1 MARRLQVAVPLA
13 LACLVGGPA
22 LAAPEGPPFYDRK
35 RSLEAQNEAAK
46 AAGEKAKGST
56 DPAELAALLSDESG
70 IVRDRV
76 FNTLLERDDGLL
88 KALSPRLGDKDEFVS
103 ASVAELYGQKR
114 WAAGREALE
123 KAGLAAKGELTA
135 LESIWALEAIGDA
148 ASADAL
154 ERAWKR
160 RKEPRVR
167 GDALIALAT
176 VSPATARPT
185 VDEALKDANPQL
197 RLAALVAM
205 RAIDWKAAASA
216 AIDVIAAR
224 PLEKREAVWEPRL
237 LFTALETL
245 ARWTGRAGE
254 KALVVRA
261 VDELIARLPR
271 ESGLPLHALGL
282 ALADLTGAEGLE
294 PDPTVWSG
302 WWQGRR
308 EAFAPKDPPP
318 PADKPKRRKPEAP
331 PSGGGGGG
339 GGEPAGEPKRQETGG
354 GAGSRVRFHG
364 IPVYSNRLVF
374 AQDISGGMN
383 NPLDKDQS
391 DSPSKMRFSKDELV
405 RVLKALPDAVKTNVA
420 FFASECWWQSPQ
432 LVPLGKQRPQL
443 IDFVNKTETPDWR
456 QAQNRM
462 KTRSNLYDTLAVAL
476 EDPELDTVY
485 FLSEGGPNEGR
496 WVDRER
502 FLRHLGRL
510 NVYQRVQVHTLQVTN
525 DRAGAAFLERLA
537 ALTGG
542 SFYDLDALKA
552 GHP

>member
-1 MARRLQVAVPLA
+1 MARRLAVPLA
-13 LACLVGGPA
+13 LVCLVGGAA
-22 LAAPEGPPFYDRK
+22 LAAPEGPPYYDRK
-35 RSLEAQNEAAK
+35 RNLEAQNEAAR
-46 AAGEKAKGST
+46 AAGEKAKSSSDVG
-56 DPAELAALLSDESG
+56 ELAALLNDESG

-76 FNTLLERDDGLL
+76 FNTLLERDDALL
-88 KALSPRLGDKDEFVS
+88 KALAPRLGDKDDFVS

-114 WAAGREALE
+114 WAAGREPLE
-123 KAGLAAKGELTA
+123 KVGLAAKGELTA
-135 LESIWALEAIGDA
+135 LESIWALEALDDP
-148 ASADAL
+148 ASAEAL

-167 GDALIALAT
+167 GDALIALAA
-176 VSPATARPT
+176 VAPDVARPT
-185 VDEALKDANPQL
+185 VEAALKEASPQL
-197 RLAALVAM
+197 RLAALVAL
-205 RAIDWKAAASA
+205 RAIDAKAAASA
-216 AIDVIAAR
+216 AIDVIAAK
-224 PLEKREAVWEPRL
+224 PLEKKEAVWEPRL
-237 LFTALETL
+237 LFTSLETL
-245 ARWTGRAGE
+245 ARWTGRAAE

-271 ESGLPLHALGL
+271 ESGLPLHVLGL
-282 ALADLTGAEGLE
+282 TLAELTGAEGLE
-294 PDPTVWSG
+294 PDQTVWSG

-308 EAFAPKDPPP
+308 EAFEPKDPPP
-318 PADKPKRRKPEAP
+318 AAERPRRRKPDTP
-331 PSGGGGGG
+331 PSGGGG
-339 GGEPAGEPKRQETGG
+339 EPEGDAKRQETGG
-354 GAGSRVRFHG
+354 GAKSRVRFHG

-383 NPLDKDQS
+383 NPLDKDRS

-405 RVLKALPDAVKTNVA
+405 RVLQALPDSVKTNVA

-443 IDFVNKTETPDWR
+443 IEFVNKTETPDWR

-502 FLRHLGRL
+502 FMRHLGRL

-542 SFYDLDALKA
+542 SFYDLEALEA
-552 GHP
+552 GHR

>member
-1 MARRLQVAVPLA
+1 MARRLAVPLA
-13 LACLVGGPA
+13 LVCLVGGSA
-22 LAAPEGPPFYDRK
+22 LAAPEGPPYYDRK
-35 RSLEAQNEAAK
+35 RNLEAQNEAAK
-46 AAGEKAKGST
+46 AAGEKAKSSSDVG
-56 DPAELAALLSDESG
+56 ELAALLNDESG

-76 FNTLLERDDGLL
+76 FNTLLERDDALL
-88 KALSPRLGDKDEFVS
+88 KALQPRLGDKDDFVS

-123 KAGLAAKGELTA
+123 KVGLAAKGELTA
-135 LESIWALEAIGDA
+135 LESIWALEAIDDA
-148 ASADAL
+148 ASAEAL
-154 ERAWKR
+154 EKAWKK

-167 GDALIALAT
+167 GDALIALAA
-176 VSPATARPT
+176 VAPEAARPT
-185 VDEALKDANPQL
+185 VEEALKDGNPQL
-197 RLAALVAM
+197 RLAALVAL
-205 RAIDWKAAASA
+205 RAIDMKAAFTA
-216 AIDVIAAR
+216 AVDVVAAK
-224 PLEKREAVWEPRL
+224 PLEKKEAVWEPRL

-245 ARWTGRAGE
+245 GRWTGRAAE

-271 ESGLPLHALGL
+271 ESGLPLHVLGL
-282 ALADLTGAEGLE
+282 ALAELTGAEGLE
-294 PDPTVWSG
+294 PDQTVWSG

-308 EAFAPKDPPP
+308 EAFEPKDPPP
-318 PADKPKRRKPEAP
+318 PADKPKRRKPEVP
-331 PSGGGGGG
+331 PSG

-354 GAGSRVRFHG
+354 GAKSRVRFHG

-383 NPLDKDQS
+383 NPLDKDKS

-420 FFASECWWQSPQ
+420 FFASEYWWQSPQ

-496 WVDRER
+496 WVERER

>member
-1 MARRLQVAVPLA
+1 MARRLVVPLA
-13 LACLVGGPA
+13 LVCLVGGSV
-22 LAAPEGPPFYDRK
+22 LAAPEGPPYYDRK
-35 RSLEAQNEAAK
+35 RNLEAQNEAAK
-46 AAGEKAKGST
+46 AAGEKAKSSSDVG
-56 DPAELAALLSDESG
+56 ELAALLNDESG

-76 FNTLLERDDGLL
+76 FNTLLERDDALL
-88 KALSPRLGDKDEFVS
+88 KALQPRLGDKDDFVS

-123 KAGLAAKGELTA
+123 KVGLAAKGELTA

-154 ERAWKR
+154 EKAWKR

-176 VSPATARPT
+176 VAPEAARPT
-185 VDEALKDANPQL
+185 VDEALKDGSPQL
-197 RLAALVAM
+197 RLAALVAL
-205 RAIDWKAAASA
+205 RAVDPKAAASA
-216 AIDVIAAR
+216 AIDVVAAK
-224 PLEKREAVWEPRL
+224 PLEKKEAVWEPRL

-245 ARWTGRAGE
+245 GRWSGRAAE

-271 ESGLPLHALGL
+271 ESGLPLHMLGL
-282 ALADLTGAEGLE
+282 ALAELTGAEGLE
-294 PDPTVWSG
+294 PDQTVWSG

-308 EAFAPKDPPP
+308 EAFEPRDPPP
-318 PADKPKRRKPEAP
+318 PAEKPKRRKPETP
-331 PSGGGGGG
+331 PSGGG

-354 GAGSRVRFHG
+354 GAQSRVRFHG
-364 IPVYSNRLVF
+364 IPVYSTRLVF

-383 NPLDKDQS
+383 NPLDKDS
-391 DSPSKMRFSKDELV
+391 KDSPSKMRFSKDELV

-502 FLRHLGRL
+502 FMRHLARL

-537 ALTGG
+537 AVTGG